1 MASIPLGCP
10 PNFPSKDIKVQSSFE
25 ELIETKKEV
34 KAYFYWALCLRES
47 AFESFKTSL
56 KQVTPSIWKQAS
68 LFQPTDQGIKNQKL
82 LCGLYKYTIF
92 FFFLLSYSMIR
103 KQNRHK

>member
-34 KAYFYWALCLRES
+34 KAYFNWTLRLRES
-47 AFESFKTSL
+47 AFGSFKTSL

-68 LFQPTDQGIKNQKL
+68 LFQPTDLVQKNV
-82 LCGLYKYTIF
+82 
-92 FFFLLSYSMIR
+92 R
-103 KQNRHK
+103 A